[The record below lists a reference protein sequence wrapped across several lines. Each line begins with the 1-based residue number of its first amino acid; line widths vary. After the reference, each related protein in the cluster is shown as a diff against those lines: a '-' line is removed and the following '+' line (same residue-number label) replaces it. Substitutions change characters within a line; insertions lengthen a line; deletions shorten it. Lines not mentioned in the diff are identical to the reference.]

1 MSKAAAESVGIVSFA
16 SSPQRPHEHEQEQE
30 QEQQW
35 PGQERRRLR
44 RRQLVGGRLKCRT
57 ADFVVEEV
65 DLLGRAAGDPSLT
78 TQHGDL
84 TPSGTPLPAP
94 QEPSQPSQPQELSSH
109 SRSRDG
115 ASKSWDSEALPPL
128 LSLKAACGMCTLL
141 IDGKAANIDGDGDQE
156 ELWADPAE
164 EARQLLL

>member
-65 DLLGRAAGDPSLT
+65 DLLGRAAGDR
-78 TQHGDL
+78 
-84 TPSGTPLPAP
+84 
-94 QEPSQPSQPQELSSH
+94 
-109 SRSRDG
+109 RSRHNT
-115 ASKSWDSEALPPL
+115 E
-128 LSLKAACGMCTLL
+128 T
-141 IDGKAANIDGDGDQE
+141 
-156 ELWADPAE
+156 
-164 EARQLLL
+164 